1 MVFVRVW
8 EGLGNQLFQYAY
20 ARALALRTGQKV
32 YLDISAYEGNGKHI
46 RQYGLCHFRIR
57 LATLNCGNIFPLAND
72 DKYYMTGIRY
82 PRYLPV
88 KFIREDN
95 CCFNSDFCS
104 LGGLTY
110 VKGWFQNENYFKEF
124 EQNIRKEIYPKER
137 IRIPKEMRNILDGKN
152 TVSVHIRRGDFKKD
166 HNVLPV
172 SYYEKAKRCITDLV
186 DKPYYLIFSDD
197 ISWVKQ
203 NMDFGSRSFF
213 MGETHLFKD
222 YEELM
227 IMSRCRHNVIANSTF
242 SWWGAWI
249 NAYEEK
255 IVIAPKKWFLR
266 SSRTDADI
274 VPDNWIKL

>member
-32 YLDISAYEGNGKHI
+32 YLDISAYKGNGKHV

-57 LATLNCGNIFPLAND
+57 LETRNCGNIFPLVND
-72 DKYYMTGIRY
+72 DRYYMAGSQY
-82 PRYLPV
+82 PRSLPV

-104 LGGLTY
+104 LGGFTY

-124 EQNIRKEIYPKER
+124 EQTIRKEIYPKER
-137 IRIPKEMRNILDGKN
+137 IRIPKEIRSILGSKN

-172 SYYEKAKRCITDLV
+172 SYYEKAKCCISDLV

-203 NMDFGSRSFF
+203 NMDFGSRCFF
-213 MGETHLFKD
+213 MEDTRLFKD

-242 SWWGAWI
+242 SWWGAWL

-274 VPDNWIKL
+274 VPDDWIKL

>member
-32 YLDISAYEGNGKHI
+32 YLDVSEYERNSKHV

-57 LATLNCGNIFPLAND
+57 LPTMNCGNIFPLVNE
-72 DKYYMTGIRY
+72 DKYYMASSQY
-82 PRYLPV
+82 PKRFPV
-88 KFIREDN
+88 KLIREDN
-95 CCFNSDFCS
+95 CCFKGDFCK
-104 LGGLTY
+104 LKGFIY

-137 IRIPKEMRNILDGKN
+137 IRIPKEIRSILGSKN

-172 SYYEKAKRCITDLV
+172 SYYKKAQRYISDLV

-203 NMDFGSRSFF
+203 NMNFGSRCFF
-213 MGETHLFKD
+213 IEDTYFFKD

-227 IMSRCRHNVIANSTF
+227 IMSRCRHNIIANSTF
-242 SWWGAWI
+242 SWWGAWL
-249 NAYEEK
+249 NPHEEK

-266 SSRTDADI
+266 NSKTDTDI
-274 VPDNWIKL
+274 VPDGWIKL